1 VGKTANSAAGAA
13 KSGAVETA
21 EALAEESAY
30 LLSRWPTLSDEHLRA
45 ILAQIHVFVD
55 RLSDNE

>member
-1 VGKTANSAAGAA
+1 MGGAE
-13 KSGAVETA
+13 SGAVDSA
-21 EALAEESAY
+21 AKDSAY

-55 RLSDNE
+55 RHSDNE